1 MLPASLVGPITLET
15 VDLQVKDL
23 SDGGSHRLRRLT
35 SLMLAAALAAL
46 VWGTSRGFADTGPGG
61 GSTGVNRLPGA
72 DAYSP
77 ELARKLADAV
87 AARGANYK
95 PRTRHLNFDGTP
107 KYTNRLIL
115 EDSPYLLQHAHNP
128 VNWYPWS
135 DEAFERARAEGKP
148 VLLSVGYSTCHWCH
162 VQEEESFEDPE
173 IAVFLTRN

>member
-15 VDLQVKDL
+15 LDLQVKDL

-87 AARGANYK
+87 GRARGELQAAHTPPQFRRTAEVHEPADPRRQPVPPAARAQPGE
-95 PRTRHLNFDGTP
+95 L
-107 KYTNRLIL
+107 
-115 EDSPYLLQHAHNP
+115 
-128 VNWYPWS
+128 V
-135 DEAFERARAEGKP
+135 
-148 VLLSVGYSTCHWCH
+148 SVG
-162 VQEEESFEDPE
+162 
-173 IAVFLTRN
+173 